1 MTKVSALSNADLEPR
16 ITTEA
21 IVQKLAEAGVQ
32 AERTGLTARV
42 ASTTRE
48 IRFPRDVDDQAGKS
62 AS

>member
-32 AERTGLTARV
+32 AEKASLEASTAREV
-42 ASTTRE
+42 RLSRALTT
-48 IRFPRDVDDQAGKS
+48 
-62 AS
+62 